1 MYPDSLSH
9 LIAERVDTTRAARL
23 QQSLPRLSEAEQAS
37 LLKAFHPDHR
47 ESAFRTLRVG
57 PNRGEKTTHE
67 VADLLEAFSDLDHS
81 KIPLTPEVETDVL
94 VLGGGGAGVTAA
106 LFAAQAGAR
115 VLLATKLRL
124 GNSNTIMAL
133 GGMQSAVDPADSP
146 LRHFADTLAAGQF
159 AGRPELVRPMVEDG
173 PRIVQWLLSAGVNF
187 DRDAAG
193 NLAVKRG
200 GGLSASRIL
209 SIGDHTGLN
218 IMKVLKDELRRQES
232 IEVAEFMPAVELTT
246 NASGECNGAVL
257 YDLGRRRYCTV
268 RAKAVV
274 LATGGCGRLH
284 FQGFPTSNN
293 FGATGD
299 AIVLAYR
306 AGARVEG
313 LDSFQY
319 HPTGVMFP
327 DHMVGVLVTE
337 AVRSLGAHLV
347 NGDGER
353 FVNELETRDAVAAAI
368 IRECQEGRGVRT
380 PGGRV
385 GVWLD
390 TPALEATLGQGVLR
404 QKFPA
409 LFKQFMRVKINLGRR
424 PLLIYPTL
432 HYQNGGILIDRR
444 GESGVPGLFVA
455 GEAAGGIHGRNRAMG
470 NSLLDIFVFGR
481 RAGLAAAER
490 RGGEPGAPGFGH
502 VAAYYE
508 KLRQLRISSVAKS
521 PTLFPDFIVD
531 KL

>member
-1 MYPDSLSH
+1 MYPEDLCR
-9 LIAERVDTTRAARL
+9 LIERVDATRAERL
-23 QQSLPRLSEAEQAS
+23 KQEMPRLSEDEQAH
-37 LLKAFHPDHR
+37 LLKKYHPDHK

-57 PNRGEKTTHE
+57 PNKGERTTHE
-67 VADLLEAFSDLDHS
+67 IADLLESFGDLDHS
-81 KIPLTPEVETDVL
+81 KIPLEPAFDTDVL

-106 LFAAQAGAR
+106 LFAGQAGAR

-133 GGMQSAVDPADSP
+133 GGMQACVDPSDTP
-146 LRHFADTLAAGQF
+146 VRHFADTLAAGKF
-159 AGRPELVRPMVEDG
+159 AGRRELVQAMVEDG
-173 PRIVQWLLSAGVNF
+173 PGIVQWLLDTGVNF
-187 DRDAAG
+187 DRDPSG
-193 NLAVKRG
+193 NLAVKKG
-200 GGLSASRIL
+200 GGLSAPRIL

-218 IMKVLKDELRRQES
+218 IMKVLKDELRRDEN
-232 IEVAEFMPAVELTT
+232 IEVSEFTPAVELTT
-246 NASGECNGAVL
+246 NHRGECNGAVL
-257 YDLGRRRYCTV
+257 FDLGRRRFFTV

-274 LATGGCGRLH
+274 LATGGSGRLH

-306 AGARVEG
+306 AGARVDG

-327 DHMVGVLVTE
+327 DHMVGILVTE
-337 AVRSLGAHLV
+337 AIRSLGAHLV
-347 NGDGER
+347 NARGER

-368 IRECQEGRGVRT
+368 IRECERGEGVT
-380 PGGRV
+380 TSGGRT

-390 TPALEATLGQGVLR
+390 IPVLEQTHGAGVLR
-404 QKFPA
+404 QRFRA
-409 LFKQFMRVKINLGRR
+409 LFKQFMRVRINITRR

-432 HYQNGGILIDRR
+432 HYQNGGILIDAH
-444 GESGVPGLFVA
+444 GETSVPGLFVA

-481 RAGLAAAER
+481 RSGLAAARR
-490 RGGEPGAPGFGH
+490 RGRDAGETGFGH
-502 VAAYYE
+502 VHDYYE
-508 KLRQLRISSVAKS
+508 RLRTLRISSMSKS

>member
-1 MYPDSLSH
+1 MYPEDLCR
-9 LIAERVDTTRAARL
+9 LIERVDATRSVRL
-23 QQSLPRLSEAEQAS
+23 KQDIPRLTEAEQAD
-37 LLKAFHPDHR
+37 LLKKYHPDYK
-47 ESAFRTLRVG
+47 ECAFRTLRVG
-57 PNRGEKTTHE
+57 PNKGERTTHE
-67 VADLLEAFSDLDHS
+67 IADLLESFGDLDHS
-81 KIPLTPEVETDVL
+81 KIALTPAFDTDVL

-106 LFAAQAGAR
+106 LFAGQAGAR

-133 GGMQSAVDPADSP
+133 GGMQAAVDQADSP
-146 LRHFADTLAAGQF
+146 VRHFADTLAAGKF
-159 AGRPELVRPMVEDG
+159 AGRKELVRAMVEDG
-173 PRIVQWLLSAGVNF
+173 PEVVKWLLETGVNF
-187 DRDAAG
+187 DRDPSG
-193 NLAVKRG
+193 NLALKKG
-200 GGLSASRIL
+200 GGLSAPRIL

-218 IMKVLKDELRRQES
+218 IMKVLKDELRRDDN
-232 IEVAEFMPAVELTT
+232 IEVSEFTPAVELTT
-246 NASGECNGAVL
+246 NDRGECNGAVL
-257 YDLGRRRYCTV
+257 FDLGRRRFVTV

-274 LATGGCGRLH
+274 LATGGSGRLH

-327 DHMVGVLVTE
+327 DHMVGILVTE
-337 AVRSLGAHLV
+337 AIRSLGAHIV
-347 NGDGER
+347 NLRGER

-368 IRECQEGRGVRT
+368 IRECEQGGGVT
-380 PGGRV
+380 TAGGRT

-390 TPALEATLGQGVLR
+390 IPVLEQTHGTGVLR
-404 QKFPA
+404 QRFRA
-409 LFKQFMRVKINLGRR
+409 LFKQFMRVRINIVRR

-432 HYQNGGILIDRR
+432 HYQNGGILIDAR
-444 GESGVPGLFVA
+444 GETSVTGLFVA

-481 RAGLAAAER
+481 RAGTAAAQR
-490 RGGEPGAPGFGH
+490 RGENPGSAGFEH
-502 VAAYYE
+502 VQNYYE
-508 KLRQLRISSVAKS
+508 KLRALRISSISKS